1 MIKEKRIYFLKN
13 DFYQLIKKVGGIY
26 NDTKERPIVCLL
38 KIDNTDIFWAIP
50 MGDLSHRNK
59 KQKDRIMKYISKD
72 KRNL

>member
-1 MIKEKRIYFLKN
+1 MIFGTII
-13 DFYQLIKKVGGIY
+13 IK
-26 NDTKERPIVCLL
+26 LL